1 MDILVVA
8 LVAFFASGLTLFSG
22 FGLGTILMPA
32 FALMMPV
39 EVAIAATAVVHLA
52 NNLFKL
58 VLVGRQADGRVLL
71 RFAVPAALAA
81 VVGASLLVRLSGLP
95 TVAVWQGLG
104 GTYQIEALPLAIG
117 LLIVMFALLELSP
130 AFGRVQFPARYLP
143 LGGVISGFFGG
154 LSGNQGAFRTA
165 FLIKAGLPKEAFIAT
180 GVVAAVIVDAT
191 RLGIYGLSHLTR
203 NFAQVTPAVWTI
215 VAVAIL
221 SAFLGA
227 FVGSRVLKKIT
238 LRAVQIV
245 VAVTMI
251 ALGSGLALGLI

>member
-1 MDILVVA
+1 MV
-8 LVAFFASGLTLFSG
+8 
-22 FGLGTILMPA
+22 
-32 FALMMPV
+32 
-39 EVAIAATAVVHLA
+39 
-52 NNLFKL
+52 
-58 VLVGRQADGRVLL
+58 
-71 RFAVPAALAA
+71 
-81 VVGASLLVRLSGLP
+81 
-95 TVAVWQGLG
+95 
-104 GTYQIEALPLAIG
+104 
-117 LLIVMFALLELSP
+117 FALLELSP
-130 AFGRVQFPARYLP
+130 AFSRVQFPARYLP

-165 FLIKAGLPKEAFIAT
+165 FLIKAGLSKEAFIAT

-203 NFAQVTPAVWTI
+203 NFAQLTPEVWTT
-215 VAVAIL
+215 VAVATL